1 MSLEFKHA
9 TAGGGCTCADAAFV
23 CCFLQDLREVAPGQY
38 VEVGAC
44 GGAARYLCGAF
55 GILALGSAL
64 FGLISN
70 EADASQ
76 VTERTF
82 WIILVIFWGLSSLG
96 MCVTI
101 VNRMFSGA
109 IAKP

>member
-1 MSLEFKHA
+1 M
-9 TAGGGCTCADAAFV
+9 
-23 CCFLQDLREVAPGQY
+23 QDLREVSPGQY
-38 VEVGAC
+38 IEVGAC
-44 GGAARYLCGAF
+44 GGMARYLCAVFGVIAF
-55 GILALGSAL
+55 GSAL

-82 WIILVIFWGLSSLG
+82 WIILMVVWGLGSLG
-96 MCVTI
+96 MCFTI